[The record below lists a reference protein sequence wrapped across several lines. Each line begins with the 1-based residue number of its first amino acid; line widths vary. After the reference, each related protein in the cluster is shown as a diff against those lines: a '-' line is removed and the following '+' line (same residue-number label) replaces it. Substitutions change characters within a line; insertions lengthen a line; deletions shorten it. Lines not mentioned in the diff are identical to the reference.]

1 MSDRARLW
9 ISSEFF
15 QSLNYES
22 VQTFPGHYRVTRIAA
37 VLSGHQVQLQEGS
50 EDPFEPLDNSLG
62 RLTSVDSCSCQSG
75 LYMGLT
81 CRHQFSVANELGYA
95 PQAVANMV
103 LDGMA
108 LFPIWT
114 WQAAPAHIHL
124 ATDRDERSV
133 HSLLPSVALSGP
145 PMGTPD
151 QSLSTAADKRVPGSR
166 PADNT
171 RTYDSYTMLE
181 MQSHIIAQT
190 RRLVE
195 CSDRRTL
202 IGLLQHIEGFSIQQT
217 NGSDPLLTVTN
228 PMLRRTTK
236 SSRTRSIGEACGTAT
251 KKG

>member
-1 MSDRARLW
+1 
-9 ISSEFF
+9 
-15 QSLNYES
+15 
-22 VQTFPGHYRVTRIAA
+22 
-37 VLSGHQVQLQEGS
+37 
-50 EDPFEPLDNSLG
+50 
-62 RLTSVDSCSCQSG
+62 
-75 LYMGLT
+75 
-81 CRHQFSVANELGYA
+81 
-95 PQAVANMV
+95 MV
-103 LDGMA
+103 LDGMV

-124 ATDRDERSV
+124 ATGLGARSV
-133 HSLLPSVALSGP
+133 HSLSPSVALAGL

-151 QSLSTAADKRVPGSR
+151 QALSIQMAADKRVTGSR

-202 IGLLQHIEGFSIQQT
+202 IGLLQHIEGFSIPQT

-236 SSRTRSIGEACGTAT
+236 SSRTRSIGEASGTPT